1 MADPTSL
8 PQSTWSWIGG
18 IVATLLAGLV
28 GWNWKDFNKKIS
40 KHSEEISALKVET
53 ASLKVQSASFAC
65 SEDVTRDFV
74 SRAEFK
80 DMEVELAKMASRR
93 ELMAAMRVHREE
105 QRRWEK
111 QMERQH
117 VENKDVMREI
127 KDASLLR
134 DSHAQ
139 AFREE
144 MRDAIGALALKV
156 ESVSTIQKVQGA
168 PGS

>member
-8 PQSTWSWIGG
+8 PQSTWNWIGG
-18 IVATLLAGLV
+18 IVATLLTALV
-28 GWNWKDFNKKIS
+28 GWNWKDIS
-40 KHSEEISALKVET
+40 KKVSKNAEEISALKVQAAT
-53 ASLKVQSASFAC
+53 FAC
-65 SEDVTRDFV
+65 SEDVTRELEGVRRDYV
-74 SRAEFK
+74 SREDFK
-80 DMEVELAKMASRR
+80 DMEVEVAKMASRR

-117 VENKDVMREI
+117 AENKDSMKEI

-139 AFREE
+139 AFRTE
-144 MRDAIGALALKV
+144 MRTAFGDLALKV
-156 ESVSTIQKVQGA
+156 EAVSTIQKAQGA